1 MLTKPQIVSCL
12 CSKIIAPWLPHT
24 SESGLRGVRYLFSN
38 VSLRWTNKKGL
49 TVVMKGRP
57 LLLKQ
62 LLESDPILITFIVLE
77 VYIRVND
84 CSDEGIQEEYGDNH
98 NAVWL

>member
-1 MLTKPQIVSCL
+1 
-12 CSKIIAPWLPHT
+12 
-24 SESGLRGVRYLFSN
+24 
-38 VSLRWTNKKGL
+38 
-49 TVVMKGRP
+49 MKGWP